1 MGLPETNTKHPRE
14 CASALEKTLRTRPLD
29 AKHAAVMAK
38 ALQVS
43 GIDAMARLNCDRLL
57 RLLRGV
63 NPNTPLSVADRRKLL
78 SAFTQISVEG
88 STIAINASPTAVRN
102 RKGAAPVD

>member
-1 MGLPETNTKHPRE
+1 MNLPETRPDHPRE

-29 AKHAAVMAK
+29 ARHAAVLAK
-38 ALQVS
+38 ALQAS

-57 RLLRGV
+57 RLLRSKSLEM
-63 NPNTPLSVADRRKLL
+63 PLSAADRRKIM

>member
-1 MGLPETNTKHPRE
+1 MNLPETHPDHPRE
-14 CASALEKTLRTRPLD
+14 CASALEKTLRTGPLD

-57 RLLRGV
+57 RLLRGI
-63 NPNTPLSVADRRKLL
+63 NPNTPLSASDRRKIM
-78 SAFTQISVEG
+78 SAFSQISVEG
-88 STIAINASPTAVRN
+88 SAIAINASHIAVRA
-102 RKGAAPVD
+102 RKGAASG

>member
-1 MGLPETNTKHPRE
+1 MNLPETSPEHPRE
-14 CASALEKTLRTRPLD
+14 CANVLEKTLRTRPLD
-29 AKHAAVMAK
+29 AKHAAVLAK

-57 RLLRGV
+57 RLLRGI

-78 SAFTQISVEG
+78 SAFTQISVDG
-88 STIAINASPTAVRN
+88 STIAVNSSQIAVRA
-102 RKGAAPVD
+102 RKGAASG

>member
-1 MGLPETNTKHPRE
+1 MRTN
-14 CASALEKTLRTRPLD
+14 PLD
-29 AKHAAVMAK
+29 VKHAAVLAK
-38 ALQVS
+38 ALQAS

-63 NPNTPLSVADRRKLL
+63 NPNTPLSAADRRKLL

-88 STIAINASPTAVRN
+88 SPIAINAGPTAIRT
-102 RKGAAPVD
+102 RKGAASG